1 MTRIKYD
8 ANILK
13 YMSLFESI
21 SGAKLKDC
29 IADDNLMFIVEE
41 GELGKAIGKKA
52 ANVRMLENVLKKK
65 IRIIEFNPDVSN
77 FIKNLIYPINARD
90 VNQEGGIVTIAV
102 DGVESKSRLIGRDR
116 RNLNNIKSI
125 VKRYFDVEEIKVK

>member
-29 IADDNLMFIVEE
+29 IVDNDLLFIVEE
-41 GELGKAIGKKA
+41 GQIGKAIGKKA

-65 IRIIEFNPDVSN
+65 IRIIEFNPDISG
-77 FIKNLIYPINARD
+77 FIKNLIYPINAKEI
-90 VNQEGGIVTIAV
+90 NQEDGVVTIAV
-102 DGVESKSRLIGRDR
+102 DGIDAKSRLIGRDR
-116 RNLNNIKSI
+116 KNINFVKSI
-125 VKRYFDVEEIKVK
+125 VKRYFSVEEIKVK